1 MNWMEREKE
10 ELSDSDHS
18 MDSQSIDPAD
28 RRKNFKLFFPLGRD
42 PLNTRELVIHDSTK
56 LGLTKLYD

>member
-28 RRKNFKLFFPLGRD
+28 RRKISNFFPLGRD
-42 PLNTRELVIHDSTK
+42 PLNTCELVIRDSTK